1 MKGLSPDILRG
12 AYPAMSEV
20 EMLETLAASTDDA
33 RLFAMS
39 ASLEAHQVDYLKSD
53 RRSRRKQR

>member
-1 MKGLSPDILRG
+1 MRTPHLDQ
-12 AYPAMSEV
+12 
-20 EMLETLAASTDDA
+20 LAAQPDDA

-39 ASLEAHQVDYLKSD
+39 ASLEAHQVDYLKAD